1 MTSAVDQN
9 LVVLKD
15 ELAHGKAESKVM
27 PYVAR
32 DETVRLGGT
41 GVRDDTGKVQL
52 IWFKEKSGHVQL
64 TRSSFRQCQRR
75 RGLRRGF
82 HHHMYQTQGSG
93 TTSTISR

>member
-1 MTSAVDQN
+1 MTSAVHQN

-15 ELAHGKAESKVM
+15 ELAHGKAESQVM

-64 TRSSFRQCQRR
+64 TRSSLRQC
-75 RGLRRGF
+75 
-82 HHHMYQTQGSG
+82 
-93 TTSTISR
+93 